1 MVAFC
6 RCRSNV
12 LSHFGSFQPKHRG
25 TEGQGGGR
33 ALFNN
38 KHKTIDDFQFYS
50 SYLYMLP
57 VQKDGYNCGI
67 YVGLYMAM
75 IAQNNIQY
83 SWPEDMQ
90 QFRYKLAL
98 AIEHNDVDYFFKRPE
113 V

>member
-1 MVAFC
+1 
-6 RCRSNV
+6 
-12 LSHFGSFQPKHRG
+12 
-25 TEGQGGGR
+25 
-33 ALFNN
+33 
-38 KHKTIDDFQFYS
+38 
-50 SYLYMLP
+50 
-57 VQKDGYNCGI
+57 
-67 YVGLYMAM
+67 M

>member
-1 MVAFC
+1 MAAGQELLTW
-6 RCRSNV
+6 V
-12 LSHFGSFQPKHRG
+12 LQ
-25 TEGQGGGR
+25 

-50 SYLYMLP
+50 SYLYTLP

-98 AIEHNDVDYFFKRPE
+98 AIEHNDVDYFFQRPE